1 MTRSCV
7 AAPLAVCKHSMDG
20 VTCPRHSLG
29 ERLAL
34 EADSLRLLARG
45 SARRV
50 ADCFV
55 RALGTS
61 NRILHHGEMGG

>member
-1 MTRSCV
+1 
-7 AAPLAVCKHSMDG
+7 MDG
-20 VTCPRHSLG
+20 VTCPRYGLG
-29 ERLAL
+29 ESLAL

-61 NRILHHGEMGG
+61 NRILHHGEMGGQEGTVGKGDSHPSRQ